1 MPSNPKIFTARSS
14 YSHFYHSRRSKILI
28 LCCLIGFAG
37 FLFGFIAISRRGFGD
52 SCKYAEPRS
61 VSVAWDRNVMS
72 REENGIGVTGGGYKR
87 HKVMGFVGIQ
97 TGFGSVARR
106 RSLRR
111 TWFPS
116 DHNGLQ
122 KYIFFFYL
130 YVNNL
135 LSLLRILCKI

>member
-14 YSHFYHSRRSKILI
+14 YSYYYHSRRSTILI
-28 LCCLIGFAG
+28 LCFLIGFAG
-37 FLFGFIAISRRGFGD
+37 FVFGVIAISRRGLGN

-61 VSVAWDRNVMS
+61 VTVAWDRNVMS

-122 KYIFFFYL
+122 KYTFFFYL
-130 YVNNL
+130 YVNTL